1 MVQQS
6 LQNSSISLSNK
17 IVKQELQ
24 YYHTIMFKYSMR
36 YLIYDLNCCGKWCQR
51 STPDISSPCK
61 LSDQLP

>member
-36 YLIYDLNCCGKWCQR
+36 YLIYDLNCCGK
-51 STPDISSPCK
+51 
-61 LSDQLP
+61 